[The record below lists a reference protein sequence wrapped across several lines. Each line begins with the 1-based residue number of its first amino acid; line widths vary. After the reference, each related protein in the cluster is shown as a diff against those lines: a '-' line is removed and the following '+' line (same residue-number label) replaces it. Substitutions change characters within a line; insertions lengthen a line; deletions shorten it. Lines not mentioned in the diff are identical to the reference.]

1 MISKILLLDCYTKNE
16 IRLQKKTTPGWRSN
30 DAGAEYSSATG
41 AGAARPRPSARH
53 FTPRTA
59 ASVCSPCF
67 ARFSSFPPLVDVVG
81 RLGGGLGGLAR
92 RGEDWRRAVR
102 LASMTETERREERT
116 R

>member
-1 MISKILLLDCYTKNE
+1 MMPEPNI
-16 IRLQKKTTPGWRSN
+16 
-30 DAGAEYSSATG
+30 
-41 AGAARPRPSARH
+41 AARQEPAQHGHGASARH

-81 RLGGGLGGLAR
+81 RLGLGGLAR
-92 RGEDWRRAVR
+92 RGEDWRRAAR